1 MPIWT
6 ADWYAPCSGEGVG
19 DRFTGGGCGGE
30 HGGVDGVGDKG
41 GDDVSLVWIV
51 RLVLFIVAG
60 CGSGCVSSHI
70 GKLADVSVALGAG
83 LGSSA
88 SWSLANLARL
98 ASVSTVSG
106 MPLSIQ
112 WVTKVTILDI
122 GLSLSV
128 G

>member
-1 MPIWT
+1 M
-6 ADWYAPCSGEGVG
+6 G
-19 DRFTGGGCGGE
+19 DRFAGGGCGGE
-30 HGGVDGVGDKG
+30 HGGVDGVGDRG
-41 GDDVSLVWIV
+41 GDDVAPVWIV

-70 GKLADVSVALGAG
+70 GKLADVGVALEAG

-106 MPLSIQ
+106 MLLSIQ
-112 WVTKVTILDI
+112 WVTKVTIRGV